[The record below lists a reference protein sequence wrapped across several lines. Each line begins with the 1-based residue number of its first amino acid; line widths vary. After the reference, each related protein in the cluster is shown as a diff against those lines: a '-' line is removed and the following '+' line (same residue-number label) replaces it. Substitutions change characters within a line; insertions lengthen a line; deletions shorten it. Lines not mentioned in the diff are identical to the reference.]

1 MTDIL
6 SKIDNYIFNKSI
18 KPLHKIIV
26 FGLIILILVFIE
38 SITGITEHYDTK
50 NKLSEIQSINEILND
65 STLNQSDIY
74 ELKRKRTEILND
86 WNFIDYLK
94 NQSLKIFSNKQI
106 TSTNE
111 TSIITTTPRNIYLD
125 IISASWLFILLI
137 VYIPIGLISSKRKVT
152 IRTVFKLTTL
162 LVISIIIG
170 FLMFYILA
178 LVPTILN
185 IPILNYLLNIAISL
199 IIIYSTV
206 SDDMIIKSMQK
217 ESK

>member
-18 KPLHKIIV
+18 KPLHKFVV
-26 FGLIILILVFIE
+26 FGLVILILVFVE

-65 STLNQSDIY
+65 STLSQSDIN

-86 WNFIDYLK
+86 WNLIDYLK
-94 NQSLKIFSNKQI
+94 NQSLKIFSNKHI
-106 TSTNE
+106 IKTNE
-111 TSIITTTPRNIYLD
+111 TSIITTAPRNIYLD
-125 IISASWLFILLI
+125 IISASWLCILLI
-137 VYIPIGLISSKRKVT
+137 VYIPIELILSKRKVT
-152 IRTVFKLTTL
+152 IRSVFKLTTL

-185 IPILNYLLNIAISL
+185 IPILNYLLNISISL

-206 SDDMIIKSMQK
+206 SDDMIMKSLQK
-217 ESK
+217 E